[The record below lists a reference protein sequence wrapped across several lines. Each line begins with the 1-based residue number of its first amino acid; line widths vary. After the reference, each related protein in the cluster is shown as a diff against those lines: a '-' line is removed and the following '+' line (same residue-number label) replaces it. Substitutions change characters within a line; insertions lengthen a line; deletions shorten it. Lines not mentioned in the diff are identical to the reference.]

1 MANDSRLPMKNPP
14 SRRKYG
20 EREDADTGVVR
31 ADMRHVGG
39 KADQHHDEQAE
50 AAAAFFHQVED
61 EVTDINEKQAGGFL
75 AANRLAECDR
85 D

>member
-1 MANDSRLPMKNPP
+1 MAERA
-14 SRRKYG
+14 
-20 EREDADTGVVR
+20 REDADNGVVR